1 MKRLVVG
8 TGNAGKLTEI
18 RRKLEGAGFEIVTL
32 RDLGLSV
39 DVEEDEETFA
49 GNARKKA
56 AAVSLAA
63 GLPALADDS
72 GIEVDVLGGRPG
84 VRSARYGGNGLD
96 DAARNALLLR
106 ELAGV
111 PAGKRTAR
119 FRCALAFAAPDQAP
133 HMEEGTFEGSIA
145 FAPAGDYGFG
155 YDPIFV
161 PAGFDR
167 TLSELGAEVK
177 NRLSH
182 RARALDLMKLWLL
195 AHRG

>member
-1 MKRLVVG
+1 VTRLVVG
-8 TGNAGKLTEI
+8 TGNAGKLIEI
-18 RRKLEGAGFEIVTL
+18 RHKLEGTGFEIATL
-32 RDLGLSV
+32 RDLGLEVAV
-39 DVEEDEETFA
+39 DEDEETFA

-56 AAVSLAA
+56 AAVCLAA

-72 GIEVDVLGGRPG
+72 GLEVDALGGRPG
-84 VRSARYGGNGLD
+84 VRSARYGGAGLD
-96 DAARNALLLR
+96 DAARNDLLLR

-111 PAGKRTAR
+111 PVGRRAAW
-119 FRCALAFAAPDQAP
+119 FRCALAFVEPGQEP
-133 HMEEGTFEGSIA
+133 HVEEGVFEGSIS

-161 PAGFDR
+161 PGGFDR

-182 RARALDLMKLWLL
+182 RAKALDLMKGWLL
-195 AHRG
+195 SRP